1 MSPRRTAAIF
11 GHNLKLLLADPAPM
25 VVTTLMP
32 LVLMAFLQGTGRA
45 VLEAEGYAGVTGA
58 EQVVPGMAVLFA
70 FFGVTYLGMGFFAEH
85 GWGTWERLRSSPA
98 RLFEIL
104 VGKLLPSGLV
114 ILAQVAVLF
123 GAGALLFGLRI
134 TGSITALVIMMLA
147 STIFLLAL
155 SMLCVSIFRTINQ
168 LSAAANVG
176 AMVVAGLGGALAPL
190 SVMPTWAREI
200 APISP
205 AYWSL
210 QGFRAVVLEGG
221 GFPEIANAVL
231 ILAGTSIACGIIAAL
246 RFRPTDAKVWA
257 A

>member
-1 MSPRRTAAIF
+1 MSPRRTAALF
-11 GHNLKLLLADPAPM
+11 GHNLRLLLADPAPM

-32 LVLMAFLQGTGRA
+32 LVLMAFLQGTGGA
-45 VLEAEGYAGVTGA
+45 VLEAEGYVGVTGA

-70 FFGVTYLGMGFFAEH
+70 FFGVTYLGIGFFAEH
-85 GWGTWERLRSSPA
+85 GWGTWDRLRSSPA
-98 RLFEIL
+98 LLFEIL
-104 VGKLLPSGLV
+104 VGKMLPSGLV

-134 TGSITALVIMMLA
+134 NASIAALVAMMLA
-147 STIFLLAL
+147 STVFLLAL
-155 SMLCVSIFRTINQ
+155 SMMCVSVFRTINQ

-190 SVMPTWAREI
+190 SVMPTWAQGI
-200 APISP
+200 APASP
-205 AYWSL
+205 AYWAL

-221 GFPEIANAVL
+221 GWSEIAIPVL
-231 ILAGTSIACGIIAAL
+231 VLAGASVVCGVIAAL